1 MTMLNYHHH
10 GGRKSKRKLKSRD
23 NPGMRLTALF
33 LCLSM
38 LAGLLPM
45 MVQAA
50 DAGEKLSVYEQ
61 STPSDEKTNGRKG
74 KYREKQGKCPLIC
87 QNSDKKRRKD
97 GLPQHNPRK
106 TQKPKSQA
114 A

>member
-1 MTMLNYHHH
+1 M
-10 GGRKSKRKLKSRD
+10 KKRIKCYIYTR
-23 NPGMRLTALF
+23 
-33 LCLSM
+33 
-38 LAGLLPM
+38 
-45 MVQAA
+45 V
-50 DAGEKLSVYEQ
+50 
-61 STPSDEKTNGRKG
+61 STSDEKTNGRKG